1 MCISFVVVFQVRVKC
16 MGKKAFRMTESIN
29 EINLVAIASNCGT
42 FADRNPSFFHQN
54 KKSPNIVVINLLV
67 KNLTL
72 LSYVLD

>member
-1 MCISFVVVFQVRVKC
+1 
-16 MGKKAFRMTESIN
+16 MTESIN